1 MQHVKYKKYTYYLF
15 LGTVVQ
21 QMIQRFLESLA
32 CILKS
37 PINECQ
43 WSGFYSS
50 LHWIPGQFV
59 SWWSPPIFQQ
69 PSSFLTENILVSI
82 AISVVPPVI
91 VFFFVPFCSFLYL
104 NSLSLSQSRLNWIEM
119 WAQSSEPW
127 ALFGS
132 LSFQFW
138 QKISSGED
146 GQRILNM
153 FFSYFHHLKSASKFL
168 AWCCPPDVWQHNI
181 EYQRNVAITHFPG
194 TLPTSTRPPHQC
206 QLPQSKTH
214 TQRCSTFFIQFCVG
228 KIIC

>member
-21 QMIQRFLESLA
+21 QMIQRFLESSA
-32 CILKS
+32 CILKKS
-37 PINECQ
+37 DQRMPMVRIL
-43 WSGFYSS
+43 F
-50 LHWIPGQFV
+50 HWIPGQFV

-82 AISVVPPVI
+82 AISVVPPAI
-91 VFFFVPFCSFLYL
+91 VFFLVPFCLFLYL

-138 QKISSGED
+138 QKISLGED
-146 GQRILNM
+146 QRISNM
-153 FFSYFHHLKSASKFL
+153 FFIFSSPEIRL
-168 AWCCPPDVWQHNI
+168 
-181 EYQRNVAITHFPG
+181 
-194 TLPTSTRPPHQC
+194 
-206 QLPQSKTH
+206 
-214 TQRCSTFFIQFCVG
+214 
-228 KIIC
+228 

>member
-1 MQHVKYKKYTYYLF
+1 MSMARILF
-15 LGTVVQ
+15 
-21 QMIQRFLESLA
+21 
-32 CILKS
+32 KS
-37 PINECQ
+37 PLNP
-43 WSGFYSS
+43 WSIC
-50 LHWIPGQFV
+50 LLVIAPNIPTTIKF
-59 SWWSPPIFQQ
+59 SHREHTCEHCNFCRS
-69 PSSFLTENILVSI
+69 TCNC
-82 AISVVPPVI
+82 
-91 VFFFVPFCSFLYL
+91 FFFVPFCSFLYL